1 MNMNMLFRRDFSRRN
16 VVGAEAFVA
25 TARTHRI
32 RGTHREPTSF
42 HGGHVCKSLRKSSRL
57 RGFGLT
63 RAGVAETSTLALIT
77 ALTLQATPAS
87 AQEAPLAP
95 AQDTTQGAAKE
106 VFQGD
111 IELAPVDV
119 VASSVP
125 SFAWGDNWVPPPPSA
140 GIGEATDMSEAASAF
155 TVSGEQVNERIFS
168 RPGEA
173 LEIVPGLI
181 ATQHSGDG
189 KANQWFLR
197 GFNLDHGTDLA
208 IFMDGMPMNMPT
220 HAHGQGYAD
229 VNMLIPELIGSIN
242 IEKGPYFADVGDF
255 ASAGSVHINLIDGVD
270 GLQMKATLGSFDYQ
284 RYLGIDSFKIGDG
297 NLLIAGEVGT
307 YNGPWTLPGD
317 LVKLNSVVRYSQG
330 TDTNGF
336 SLTGMAYGNHW
347 NSTDQIPERAVPD
360 IGLYGYIDP
369 YDGGNTQRF
378 SLSGQWAMTD
388 GANAWHVNAFA
399 VRSALNLWNDFTYYL
414 ENPYPIGDQFH
425 QHETRTFGGVYG
437 SYTLTGNIAGVP
449 TENEIGVQTRFD
461 AINLLL
467 DNTYERGFLSPI
479 RQDTVDE
486 GSIGVYAQQTAHWSD
501 WCKTVIGIRG
511 DFYAASDDQ
520 VVPVDTQALNSGKPT
535 AFVPGPKASIIFGP
549 FDKTEF
555 YMDAGQGFHSNDVRG
570 VTVQVE
576 PTVPTERLNPG
587 TFLVPTQGA
596 EIGIR
601 TKAIEGLNSSVAVFG
616 LDAAS
621 ENIFDGDAG
630 DTQPTTL
637 PTRRIGIEWTN
648 DYHPVSWFDLDVDFA
663 DTRARFIGY
672 DYAQQATY
680 VSLWGYPEASI
691 GNAPGNYVPGAATIV
706 GSIKAT
712 IGEKTGWFGG
722 LEYRY
727 FGARPLTEDGAFWSP
742 ATGLL
747 NARVGYRFDNGWTL
761 QLDGLNVTD
770 SKSDQITYAYGSLLP
785 TDPLYAQCNGPVANR
800 PPVAVCQNGVMDRVF
815 KPVEPLQLRL
825 TLVGKF

>member
-1 MNMNMLFRRDFSRRN
+1 MFQTKDNTGQSR
-16 VVGAEAFVA
+16 
-25 TARTHRI
+25 
-32 RGTHREPTSF
+32 
-42 HGGHVCKSLRKSSRL
+42 GHWIGKAAI
-57 RGFGLT
+57 T
-63 RAGVAETSTLALIT
+63 ETSTLALMV
-77 ALTLQATPAS
+77 ALTLQATPAPGQD
-87 AQEAPLAP
+87 ATPAP
-95 AQDTTQGAAKE
+95 AQGAPQTATQGATQE
-106 VFQGD
+106 IYQGD
-111 IELAPVDV
+111 IELPTVEVTAN
-119 VASSVP
+119 SVP
-125 SFAWGDNWVPPPPSA
+125 SFAGGNGWAPPPPSA
-140 GIGEATDMSEAASAF
+140 GVGASTDMNEAASAF
-155 TVSGEQVNERIFS
+155 TVTGQQVNERIFS

-229 VNMLIPELIGSIN
+229 VNMLIPELIGSID
-242 IEKGPYFADVGDF
+242 IQKGPYFADVGDF
-255 ASAGSVHINLIDGVD
+255 ASAGSVHINLIDAVD
-270 GLQMKATLGSFDYQ
+270 GPQVKATLGSFDYQ
-284 RYLGIDSFKIGDG
+284 RYLGIDSIKVGDG
-297 NLLIAGEVGT
+297 DLLFAGEAGT

-317 LVKLNSVVRYSQG
+317 LLKLNSVVRYSQG
-330 TDTNGF
+330 TDVNGF
-336 SLTGMAYGNHW
+336 SVTGMAYGNHW

-360 IGLYGYIDP
+360 IGLFGYIDP
-369 YDGGNTQRF
+369 YDGGNTERF

-399 VRSALNLWNDFTYYL
+399 VRSALNLWNDFTYFL
-414 ENPYPIGDQFH
+414 QNPTLGDQFH
-425 QHETRTFGGVYG
+425 QHETRTFGGVYA

-461 AINLLL
+461 GINLLL
-467 DNTYERGFLSPI
+467 TNTYERAYLSTI
-479 RQDTVDE
+479 RQDIVDE

-511 DFYAASDDQ
+511 DFYAASDNA
-520 VVPVDTQALNSGKPT
+520 VSLPINSGNPT

-549 FDKTEF
+549 FNKTEF
-555 YMDAGQGFHSNDVRG
+555 YMDVGQGFHSNDVRG

-576 PTVPTERLNPG
+576 PTDPTFKLNPG

-596 EIGIR
+596 EIGVR
-601 TKAIEGLNSSVAVFG
+601 TKAIENLNSAVAIFG

-630 DTQPTTL
+630 DTQPTLL

-663 DTRARFIGY
+663 DTRARFLGY
-672 DYAQQATY
+672 DYAQQQTY
-680 VSLWGYPEASI
+680 ISLWGYPQASI

-712 IGEKTGWFGG
+712 IGEKTGWFAG

-727 FGARPLTEDGAFWSP
+727 FGVRPLTEDGAFWSP

-761 QLDGLNVTD
+761 QLDGTNITD
-770 SKSDQITYAYGSLLP
+770 SKSDQITYAYGSLLK
-785 TDPLYAQCNGPVANR
+785 TDALYYQCNAPGSTV
-800 PPVAVCQNGVMDRVF
+800 PVAVCQNGVMDRVF